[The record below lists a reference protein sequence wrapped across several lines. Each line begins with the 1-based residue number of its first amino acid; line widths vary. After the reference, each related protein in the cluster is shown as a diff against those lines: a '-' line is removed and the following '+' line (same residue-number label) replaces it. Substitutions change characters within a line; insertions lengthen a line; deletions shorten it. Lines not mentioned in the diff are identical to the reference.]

1 MDWNNNFAESDWS
14 VSPLISIV
22 NMIMGK
28 YEQEILHKLLDDV
41 VFYLFQKV
49 FFNIIQLLWTEIT
62 IPATLID
69 IQVCD
74 LGNVFYLN
82 SISMA
87 R

>member
-28 YEQEILHKLLDDV
+28 YEQEILHTLLDDV

-49 FFNIIQLLWTEIT
+49 FFNIIQLSWTEIT